1 MRRSGN
7 MAMSAEHKEALA
19 QGRRE
24 ASAIKK
30 YLGAL
35 GRRRPGRPVTPESLK
50 KRVADLSGRL
60 SGEANALRAVEI
72 RQQILDAEKALAEA
86 DTAASVDQL
95 EKGFVQYAASY
106 SDRKGISY
114 AAWRQSG
121 VPAQVLKKAG
131 VRR

>member
-1 MRRSGN
+1 MHSI
-7 MAMSAEHKEALA
+7 L
-19 QGRRE
+19 GRC
-24 ASAIKK
+24 AIKK

-60 SGEANALRAVEI
+60 SSEQNALRAVEL
-72 RQQILDAEKALAEA
+72 RQQIIDAERALAEA
-86 DTAASVDQL
+86 DTAASVDEL
-95 EKGFVQYAASY
+95 EKGFVEYAASY
-106 SDRKGISY
+106 SVRKGISY

-121 VPAQVLKKAG
+121 VPAQVLKRAG

>member
-1 MRRSGN
+1 

-35 GRRRPGRPVTPESLK
+35 GSRRPGRPVTPESLE
-50 KRVADLSGRL
+50 KRIAELAGRL
-60 SGEANALRAVEI
+60 AREVNALRAVEI

-86 DTAASVDQL
+86 DTAASVEEL
-95 EKGFVQYAASY
+95 EKGFVEHAASY
-106 SDRKGISY
+106 SDRKKISY

-121 VPAQVLKKAG
+121 VPAEVLKKAG
-131 VRR
+131 VRRQPS

>member
-1 MRRSGN
+1 
-7 MAMSAEHKEALA
+7 MAMSAKHKEALA

-60 SGEANALRAVEI
+60 SSEQDALRAVEL
-72 RQQILDAEKALAEA
+72 RQQIIEAEKTLAEA
-86 DTAASVDQL
+86 DTAASVDEL
-95 EKGFVQYAASY
+95 EKGFVEHAASY
-106 SDRKGISY
+106 SDRKRISY

>member
-1 MRRSGN
+1 
-7 MAMSAEHKEALA
+7 MAMSAEHKDALA

-50 KRVADLSGRL
+50 KRVADLSVRL
-60 SGEANALRAVEI
+60 SGEQNALRAVEL
-72 RQQILDAEKALAEA
+72 RQQIIEAGKALAEA
-86 DTAASVDQL
+86 DTAASVDEL
-95 EKGFVQYAASY
+95 ETGFIEHAASY

>member
-1 MRRSGN
+1 

-50 KRVADLSGRL
+50 KRVADLSVRL
-60 SGEANALRAVEI
+60 SGEQNALRAVEL
-72 RQQILDAEKALAEA
+72 RQQIIEAGEALAEA
-86 DTAASVDQL
+86 DTAASVDEL
-95 EKGFVQYAASY
+95 ETGFIEHAASY

-121 VPAQVLKKAG
+121 VPAHVLKKAG

>member
-1 MRRSGN
+1 

-50 KRVADLSGRL
+50 KRVADLSVRL
-60 SGEANALRAVEI
+60 SGEQNALRAVEL
-72 RQQILDAEKALAEA
+72 RQQIIEAGEALAEA
-86 DTAASVDQL
+86 DTAASVDEL
-95 EKGFVQYAASY
+95 ETGFIEHAASY

>member
-1 MRRSGN
+1 
-7 MAMSAEHKEALA
+7 MAMSAEHKDALA

-50 KRVADLSGRL
+50 KRVADLSVRL
-60 SGEANALRAVEI
+60 SGEQNALRAVEL
-72 RQQILDAEKALAEA
+72 RQQIIEAGEALAEA
-86 DTAASVDQL
+86 DTAASVDEL
-95 EKGFVQYAASY
+95 ETGFIEHAASY